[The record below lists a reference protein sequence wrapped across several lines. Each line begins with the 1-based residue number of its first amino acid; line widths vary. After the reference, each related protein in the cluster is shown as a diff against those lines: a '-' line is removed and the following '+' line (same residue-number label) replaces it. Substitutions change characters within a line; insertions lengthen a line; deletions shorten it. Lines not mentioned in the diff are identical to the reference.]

1 MQNRQN
7 PKKNEKA
14 KNKKKNLKIV
24 VTYVLI
30 CSFL

>member
-7 PKKNEKA
+7 PKKTK
-14 KNKKKNLKIV
+14 KQRIKKNLKIV